1 MEKNPYSSNML
12 GKTMGEIRAKIC
24 KEVDLQ
30 EPELIELLVGKNLVE
45 MHLPVNLVYE

>member
-1 MEKNPYSSNML
+1 MEKNPYPTNQL
-12 GKTMGEIRAKIC
+12 GKTMGEVRAKIC

-45 MHLPVNLVYE
+45 MHLSVKLVFE